1 MSQCEQILRYL
12 EDVGSITPMEAIEQ
26 FGCLRLAARIADL
39 KKLGVKIRTTRA
51 VGKNRYG
58 EKVSYAIYFL
68 EGGV

>member
-39 KKLGVKIRTTRA
+39 KKLGV
-51 VGKNRYG
+51 
-58 EKVSYAIYFL
+58 
-68 EGGV
+68 